1 MDTELDRLKGA
12 FLAIISHELRT
23 PLTEIIAA
31 LGFLK
36 DGSLGSL
43 NEQQRQYLG
52 IAENAA
58 KHLNTLISDLIA
70 FAQLQSET
78 VETRREPTALVE
90 LVSVVIDQ
98 HRSSAEAKQLHLSL
112 ASTDNLPPIPV
123 DRALMARVIS
133 NLIINA
139 INYTPAGGQVIVRV
153 GAESDAQCISVKD
166 TGVGIPKEKQARLFQ
181 SFYQANDHLTRQ
193 VGGLGIGLAYARRII
208 EAHHGQIVLSSEEG
222 KGSTF
227 TVYLPLT

>member
-1 MDTELDRLKGA
+1 MNTELDRLKGA

-36 DGSLGSL
+36 EGSLGSL

-58 KHLNTLISDLIA
+58 EHLNTLISDLIA
-70 FAQLQSET
+70 FAQLQAET
-78 VETRREPTALVE
+78 VETRREPTVLVE
-90 LVSVVIDQ
+90 LVSAVIDQ
-98 HRSSAEAKQLHLSL
+98 QRSRAEAKQLHLSL
-112 ASTDNLPPIPV
+112 APADSLPPIPV

-139 INYTPAGGQVIVRV
+139 INFTPAGGWVTVRV
-153 GAESDAQCISVKD
+153 GAESNAQCVIVKD
-166 TGVGIPKEKQARLFQ
+166 TGVGIPKEKQARLFE
-181 SFYQANDHLTRQ
+181 SFYQADDHLTRQ
-193 VGGLGIGLAYARRII
+193 VSGLGIGLAYARRIV
-208 EAHHGQIVLSSEEG
+208 EAHHGRIVFSSEEG
-222 KGSTF
+222 NGSTF
-227 TVYLPLT
+227 TVYLALT